1 MNVFFKNIAKKGEN
15 YMWGQIIQAIDHAA
29 QRIND
34 GAGAGLKLAGNSKIA
49 SNSGNSTLGS
59 DIKSAV
65 DAIKSSKTN
74 DKEFEV
80 GGKTTSDLA
89 EIADNVKDEQ
99 VSDEQLKNKSVFN
112 DDIID
117 LFSKINAYDFA
128 YTDKAK
134 DLYLGNKGVDNDEH
148 VGVMAQ
154 ELQQNPITDS
164 TVAKDENG
172 YLSIDTKELTM
183 ADTAVLSDVC
193 KRLLQIEERLNKL
206 EAK

>member
-1 MNVFFKNIAKKGEN
+1 
-15 YMWGQIIQAIDHAA
+15 MWGQIIQAIDHAA

-34 GAGAGLKLAGNSKIA
+34 GAGAGLKLSGGNSKIA

-74 DKEFEV
+74 DNEFEV

-89 EIADNVKDEQ
+89 EIADNVKDEQVSDEQVSDEQ

-183 ADTAVLSDVC
+183 ADTAVLSDEC
-193 KRLLQIEERLNKL
+193 KRLLQVEERLNKL

>member
-1 MNVFFKNIAKKGEN
+1 MYFLRILQKKGEN

-74 DKEFEV
+74 DNEFEI

-99 VSDEQLKNKSVFN
+99 VSDEQLKNESVFN

>member
-1 MNVFFKNIAKKGEN
+1 
-15 YMWGQIIQAIDHAA
+15 MWGQIIQAIDHAA

-34 GAGAGLKLAGNSKIA
+34 GAGAGLKLAGGNSKIA

-59 DIKSAV
+59 NIKNAV

-74 DKEFEV
+74 DNEFEI

-89 EIADNVKDEQ
+89 EIADNVKDEQVSDEQ

-193 KRLLQIEERLNKL
+193 KRLLQVEERLNKL

>member
-1 MNVFFKNIAKKGEN
+1 
-15 YMWGQIIQAIDHAA
+15 MWGQIIQAIDHAA

-34 GAGAGLKLAGNSKIA
+34 GAGAGLKLSGGNSKIA

-74 DKEFEV
+74 DNQFEI

-89 EIADNVKDEQ
+89 EIADNVKDEQVSDEQ

-134 DLYLGNKGVDNDEH
+134 DLYLGNKGVNNDEH

-193 KRLLQIEERLNKL
+193 KRLLQVEERLNKL

>member
-1 MNVFFKNIAKKGEN
+1 
-15 YMWGQIIQAIDHAA
+15 MWGQIIQAIDHAA
-29 QRIND
+29 QRLND

-59 DIKSAV
+59 DIKSAA

-99 VSDEQLKNKSVFN
+99 VSDEQLKNESVFN

-193 KRLLQIEERLNKL
+193 KRLLQAEERLHKL
-206 EAK
+206 EAT

>member
-1 MNVFFKNIAKKGEN
+1 
-15 YMWGQIIQAIDHAA
+15 MWGQIIQAIDHAA
-29 QRIND
+29 QRLND

-74 DKEFEV
+74 DKEFEI

>member
-1 MNVFFKNIAKKGEN
+1 
-15 YMWGQIIQAIDHAA
+15 MWGQIIQAIDHAA
-29 QRIND
+29 QRLND
-34 GAGAGLKLAGNSKIA
+34 GAGAGLKLAGGNSKIA

-59 DIKSAV
+59 NIKSAV
-65 DAIKSSKTN
+65 DAIKSSKAN
-74 DKEFEV
+74 DNEFEV

-164 TVAKDENG
+164 TVTKDENG

-193 KRLLQIEERLNKL
+193 KRLLQVEERLNKL
-206 EAK
+206 ETK

>member
-1 MNVFFKNIAKKGEN
+1 
-15 YMWGQIIQAIDHAA
+15 MWGQIIQAIDHAA

-34 GAGAGLKLAGNSKIA
+34 GAGAGLKLAGGNSKIA

-59 DIKSAV
+59 NIKSAV

-74 DKEFEV
+74 DNEFEI

-99 VSDEQLKNKSVFN
+99 VSDEQASDEQLKNKSVFN

-193 KRLLQIEERLNKL
+193 KRLLQVEERLNKL

>member
-1 MNVFFKNIAKKGEN
+1 
-15 YMWGQIIQAIDHAA
+15 MWGQIIQAIDHAA
-29 QRIND
+29 QRLND
-34 GAGAGLKLAGNSKIA
+34 GAGAGLKLAANSKIA

-99 VSDEQLKNKSVFN
+99 EVSDEQLKNKSVFN

-193 KRLLQIEERLNKL
+193 KRLLQVEERLNKL

>member
-1 MNVFFKNIAKKGEN
+1 
-15 YMWGQIIQAIDHAA
+15 MWGQIIQAIDHAA
-29 QRIND
+29 QRLND
-34 GAGAGLKLAGNSKIA
+34 GAGAGLKLAGGSKIA

-59 DIKSAV
+59 DIKSAA

-164 TVAKDENG
+164 TVTKDKNG
-172 YLSIDTKELTM
+172 YLSIDTKELTT

>member
-1 MNVFFKNIAKKGEN
+1 
-15 YMWGQIIQAIDHAA
+15 MWGQIIQAIDHAA

-34 GAGAGLKLAGNSKIA
+34 GAGAGLKLSGGNSKIA

-59 DIKSAV
+59 NIKSAV

-74 DKEFEV
+74 DNEFEI

-193 KRLLQIEERLNKL
+193 KRLLQVEERLNKL

>member
-1 MNVFFKNIAKKGEN
+1 
-15 YMWGQIIQAIDHAA
+15 MWGQIIQAIDHAA
-29 QRIND
+29 QRLND
-34 GAGAGLKLAGNSKIA
+34 GAGAGLKLAGGNSKIA

-59 DIKSAV
+59 NIKSAV

-74 DKEFEV
+74 DNEFEV

-99 VSDEQLKNKSVFN
+99 ASDEQLKNKSVFN

-193 KRLLQIEERLNKL
+193 KRLLQVEERLNKL

>member
-1 MNVFFKNIAKKGEN
+1 
-15 YMWGQIIQAIDHAA
+15 MWGQIIQAIDHAA

-34 GAGAGLKLAGNSKIA
+34 GAGAGLKLAGGNSKIA

-59 DIKSAV
+59 NIKSAV

-74 DKEFEV
+74 DNEFEV

-89 EIADNVKDEQ
+89 EIADNVKDEQVSDEQ

-193 KRLLQIEERLNKL
+193 KRLLQVEERLNKL

>member
-1 MNVFFKNIAKKGEN
+1 
-15 YMWGQIIQAIDHAA
+15 MWGQIIQAIDHAA

-34 GAGAGLKLAGNSKIA
+34 GAGAGLKLAGGNSKIA

-74 DKEFEV
+74 DNEFEI

-89 EIADNVKDEQ
+89 EIADNVKDEQVSDEQ

-164 TVAKDENG
+164 TVVKDENG

-193 KRLLQIEERLNKL
+193 KRLLQVEERLNKL

>member
-1 MNVFFKNIAKKGEN
+1 
-15 YMWGQIIQAIDHAA
+15 MWGQIIQAIDHAA

-34 GAGAGLKLAGNSKIA
+34 GAGAGLKLSGGNSKIA

-74 DKEFEV
+74 DNEFEV

-89 EIADNVKDEQ
+89 EIADNVKDEQVSDEQVSDEQ

-193 KRLLQIEERLNKL
+193 KRLLQVEERLNKL

>member
-1 MNVFFKNIAKKGEN
+1 
-15 YMWGQIIQAIDHAA
+15 MWGQIIQAIDHAA

-34 GAGAGLKLAGNSKIA
+34 GAGAGLKLAGGNSKIA

-74 DKEFEV
+74 DNEFEI

-89 EIADNVKDEQ
+89 EIADNVKDEQVSDEQ

-117 LFSKINAYDFA
+117 LFSKINSYDFA

-164 TVAKDENG
+164 TVVKDENG

-193 KRLLQIEERLNKL
+193 KRLLQVEERLNKL

>member
-1 MNVFFKNIAKKGEN
+1 
-15 YMWGQIIQAIDHAA
+15 MWGQIIQAIDHAA

-34 GAGAGLKLAGNSKIA
+34 GAGAGLKLAGGNSKIA

-59 DIKSAV
+59 NIKSAV

-74 DKEFEV
+74 DNEFEI

-193 KRLLQIEERLNKL
+193 KRLLQVEERLNKL

>member
-1 MNVFFKNIAKKGEN
+1 
-15 YMWGQIIQAIDHAA
+15 MWGQIIQAIDHAA

-34 GAGAGLKLAGNSKIA
+34 GAGAGLKLSGGNSKIA

-74 DKEFEV
+74 DDNEFEI

-193 KRLLQIEERLNKL
+193 KRLLQVEERLNKL

>member
-1 MNVFFKNIAKKGEN
+1 
-15 YMWGQIIQAIDHAA
+15 MWGQIIQAIDHAA

-74 DKEFEV
+74 DNEFEV

-99 VSDEQLKNKSVFN
+99 EVSDEQLKNKSVFN

>member
-1 MNVFFKNIAKKGEN
+1 
-15 YMWGQIIQAIDHAA
+15 MWGQIIQAIDHAA
-29 QRIND
+29 QRLND
-34 GAGAGLKLAGNSKIA
+34 GAGAGLKLAGGNSKIA

-74 DKEFEV
+74 DNEFEV

-164 TVAKDENG
+164 TVTKDENG

-193 KRLLQIEERLNKL
+193 KRLLQVEERLNKL

>member
-1 MNVFFKNIAKKGEN
+1 
-15 YMWGQIIQAIDHAA
+15 MWGQIIQAIDHAA
-29 QRIND
+29 QRLND

-59 DIKSAV
+59 DIKSAA

-74 DKEFEV
+74 DNEFEV

-164 TVAKDENG
+164 TVTKDENG

>member
-1 MNVFFKNIAKKGEN
+1 
-15 YMWGQIIQAIDHAA
+15 MWGQIIQAIDHAA
-29 QRIND
+29 QRLND
-34 GAGAGLKLAGNSKIA
+34 GAGAGLKLAGGNSKIA

-59 DIKSAV
+59 NIKSAV

-74 DKEFEV
+74 DNEFEV

-89 EIADNVKDEQ
+89 EIADNVKDEQVSDEQ

-164 TVAKDENG
+164 TVTKDENG

-193 KRLLQIEERLNKL
+193 KRLLQVEERLNKL

>member
-1 MNVFFKNIAKKGEN
+1 
-15 YMWGQIIQAIDHAA
+15 MWGQIIQAIDHAA

-34 GAGAGLKLAGNSKIA
+34 GAGAGLKLAGGNSKIA

-59 DIKSAV
+59 NIKSAV

-74 DKEFEV
+74 DNEFEI

-89 EIADNVKDEQ
+89 EIADNVKDEQVSDEQ

-164 TVAKDENG
+164 TVTKDENG

-193 KRLLQIEERLNKL
+193 KRLLQVEERLNKL

>member
-1 MNVFFKNIAKKGEN
+1 
-15 YMWGQIIQAIDHAA
+15 MWGQIIQAIDHAA

-34 GAGAGLKLAGNSKIA
+34 GAGAGLKLAGGNSKIA

-74 DKEFEV
+74 DNEFEI

-89 EIADNVKDEQ
+89 EIADNVKDEQVSDEQ

-193 KRLLQIEERLNKL
+193 KRLLQVEERLNKL

>member
-1 MNVFFKNIAKKGEN
+1 
-15 YMWGQIIQAIDHAA
+15 MWGQIIQAIDHAA
-29 QRIND
+29 QRLND
-34 GAGAGLKLAGNSKIA
+34 GAGAGLKLSGGNSKIA

-74 DKEFEV
+74 DNEFEI

-89 EIADNVKDEQ
+89 EIADNVKDEQVSDEQ

-164 TVAKDENG
+164 TVVKDENG

>member
-1 MNVFFKNIAKKGEN
+1 
-15 YMWGQIIQAIDHAA
+15 MWGQIIQAIDHAA

-74 DKEFEV
+74 DNEFEV

-99 VSDEQLKNKSVFN
+99 EVSDEQLKNESVFN

-193 KRLLQIEERLNKL
+193 KRLLQVEERLNKL

>member
-1 MNVFFKNIAKKGEN
+1 
-15 YMWGQIIQAIDHAA
+15 MWGQIIQAIDHAA
-29 QRIND
+29 QRLND
-34 GAGAGLKLAGNSKIA
+34 GAGAGLKLAGGNSKIA

-59 DIKSAV
+59 NIKSAV

-74 DKEFEV
+74 DNEFEV

-193 KRLLQIEERLNKL
+193 KRLLQVEERLNKL

>member
-1 MNVFFKNIAKKGEN
+1 
-15 YMWGQIIQAIDHAA
+15 MWGQIIQAIDHAA
-29 QRIND
+29 QRLND

-89 EIADNVKDEQ
+89 EIANNVKDEQ

-164 TVAKDENG
+164 TVTKDKNG

>member
-1 MNVFFKNIAKKGEN
+1 
-15 YMWGQIIQAIDHAA
+15 MWGQIIQAIDHAA
-29 QRIND
+29 QRLND
-34 GAGAGLKLAGNSKIA
+34 GAGAGLKLAGGSKIA

-89 EIADNVKDEQ
+89 EIADNVKDEQVSDEQ

-164 TVAKDENG
+164 TVEKDKNG

>member
-1 MNVFFKNIAKKGEN
+1 
-15 YMWGQIIQAIDHAA
+15 MWGQIIQAIDHAA
-29 QRIND
+29 QRLTD

-59 DIKSAV
+59 DIKSAA

-74 DKEFEV
+74 DNEFEI

-117 LFSKINAYDFA
+117 LFSKINAYDFS

-172 YLSIDTKELTM
+172 FLSIDTKELTM

-193 KRLLQIEERLNKL
+193 KRLLQVEERLNKL

>member
-1 MNVFFKNIAKKGEN
+1 
-15 YMWGQIIQAIDHAA
+15 MWGQIIQAIDHAA

-34 GAGAGLKLAGNSKIA
+34 GAGAGLKLAGGNSKIA

-59 DIKSAV
+59 NIKSAV

-74 DKEFEV
+74 DNEFEI

-89 EIADNVKDEQ
+89 EIADNVKDEQISDEQ

-164 TVAKDENG
+164 TVTKDENG

-193 KRLLQIEERLNKL
+193 KRLLQVEERLNKL

>member
-1 MNVFFKNIAKKGEN
+1 
-15 YMWGQIIQAIDHAA
+15 MWGQIIQAIDHAA

-34 GAGAGLKLAGNSKIA
+34 GAGAGLKLAGGNSKIA
-49 SNSGNSTLGS
+49 SNSGNNTLGS

-74 DKEFEV
+74 DNEFEI

-89 EIADNVKDEQ
+89 EIADNVKDEQVSDEQ

-193 KRLLQIEERLNKL
+193 KRLLQVEERLNKL

>member
-1 MNVFFKNIAKKGEN
+1 
-15 YMWGQIIQAIDHAA
+15 MWGQIIQAIDHAA

-34 GAGAGLKLAGNSKIA
+34 GAGAGLKLAGGNSKIA

-74 DKEFEV
+74 DNEFEV

-89 EIADNVKDEQ
+89 EIADNVKDEQVSDEQ

-164 TVAKDENG
+164 TVTKDENG

-193 KRLLQIEERLNKL
+193 KRLLQVEERLNKL

>member
-1 MNVFFKNIAKKGEN
+1 
-15 YMWGQIIQAIDHAA
+15 MWGQIIQAIDHAA

-34 GAGAGLKLAGNSKIA
+34 GAGAGLKLSGGNSKIA

-59 DIKSAV
+59 NIKSAV

-74 DKEFEV
+74 DNEFEI

-89 EIADNVKDEQ
+89 EIADNVKDEQVSDEQ

-193 KRLLQIEERLNKL
+193 KRLLQVEERLNKL

>member
-1 MNVFFKNIAKKGEN
+1 
-15 YMWGQIIQAIDHAA
+15 MWGQIIQAIDQAA

-34 GAGAGLKLAGNSKIA
+34 GAGAGLKLAGGNSKIA

-74 DKEFEV
+74 DNEFEV

-89 EIADNVKDEQ
+89 EIADNVKDEQVSDEQ

-193 KRLLQIEERLNKL
+193 KRLLQVEERLNKL

>member
-1 MNVFFKNIAKKGEN
+1 
-15 YMWGQIIQAIDHAA
+15 MWGQIIQAIDHAA

-74 DKEFEV
+74 DNEFEI

-99 VSDEQLKNKSVFN
+99 VSDEQLKNESVFN

>member
-1 MNVFFKNIAKKGEN
+1 
-15 YMWGQIIQAIDHAA
+15 MWGQIIQAIDHAA

-99 VSDEQLKNKSVFN
+99 VSDEQLKNESVFN

-164 TVAKDENG
+164 TVAEDENG

>member
-1 MNVFFKNIAKKGEN
+1 
-15 YMWGQIIQAIDHAA
+15 MWGQIIQAIDHAA
-29 QRIND
+29 QRLND
-34 GAGAGLKLAGNSKIA
+34 GAGAGLKLAGGNSKIA

-74 DKEFEV
+74 DNEFEI

-89 EIADNVKDEQ
+89 EIADNVKDEQVSDEQ

-164 TVAKDENG
+164 TVVKDENG

-193 KRLLQIEERLNKL
+193 KRLLQVEERLNKL

>member
-1 MNVFFKNIAKKGEN
+1 
-15 YMWGQIIQAIDHAA
+15 MWGQIIQAIDHAA
-29 QRIND
+29 QRLND
-34 GAGAGLKLAGNSKIA
+34 GAGAGLKLAGGNSKIA

-59 DIKSAV
+59 NIKSAV
-65 DAIKSSKTN
+65 DAIKSLKTN
-74 DKEFEV
+74 DNEFEV

-193 KRLLQIEERLNKL
+193 KRLLQVEERLNKM

>member
-1 MNVFFKNIAKKGEN
+1 
-15 YMWGQIIQAIDHAA
+15 MWGQIIQAIDHAA

-34 GAGAGLKLAGNSKIA
+34 GAGAGLKLAGSNSKIA

-74 DKEFEV
+74 DNEFEV

-164 TVAKDENG
+164 TVTKDENG

-193 KRLLQIEERLNKL
+193 KRLLQVEERLNKL